1 MSVEYMKRGCRV
13 LDGGLACEIERK
25 GFDVNSDPLWT
36 ARLLHTNP
44 DVIRDIHLS
53 HLNAGASIIIT
64 ASYQASVAG
73 FCEHLQVSTS
83 EAMGLIERSVSLAR
97 QARDDFIRDK
107 FLNDMPP
114 PLIAGSVGPYGA
126 CQHDRSEYTGSYV
139 DHMTEQEFMDWHRPR
154 VASLLGCGVDLLA
167 IETQPALKEA
177 LAIVKL
183 LREYPSARAWVTFS
197 CKDSLHTC
205 RNDLFSTAVEQISL
219 SPQIVA
225 IGVNCTHPSY
235 VTPLLESAKGCTSLP
250 FVVYPNSGNDFSDG
264 KSLCGESFIPHLSS
278 WVQLGAR
285 LIGGCCGVG
294 VREIELIGNEWRAL
308 RQGLAMCCTSGPV
321 ITSELTLLYDQLA
334 HTTLQPASSHHSMT
348 SEITPLYD
356 QLAHTTLRPASSHYS
371 TTTMTSKLTLLRLV
385 EANRD
390 CDGLGFM
397 KSQKVPHK
405 LTPLYDQ

>member
-167 IETQPALKEA
+167 IETQPALVRKGWSMKGAEHVGEKGAEHVGEKGRGMLKEA

-294 VREIELIGNEWRAL
+294 VREIELIGNEVRS
-308 RQGLAMCCTSGPV
+308 RGYC
-321 ITSELTLLYDQLA
+321 
-334 HTTLQPASSHHSMT
+334 
-348 SEITPLYD
+348 
-356 QLAHTTLRPASSHYS
+356 
-371 TTTMTSKLTLLRLV
+371 
-385 EANRD
+385 
-390 CDGLGFM
+390 
-397 KSQKVPHK
+397 
-405 LTPLYDQ
+405 